1 MARPTGTLKT
11 GGRQKGSLNKSTLML
26 RESLDLLKLNVPEK
40 LAELIPQ
47 LPIEKQADVLLKIM
61 PYLYPQLKHSEF
73 VADSIL
79 NNTQDVES
87 APQSSLANLSSEEKI
102 KILEVA
108 LRQEKRRLAPTTSEL

>member
-11 GGRQKGSLNKSTLML
+11 GGRQKGSLNKSTILL
-26 RESLDLLKLNVPEK
+26 KESLDSLKLNVPEK

-79 NNTQDVES
+79 ENTQDTES

-108 LRQEKRRLAPTTSEL
+108 LRQEKRRLVPTTTEP